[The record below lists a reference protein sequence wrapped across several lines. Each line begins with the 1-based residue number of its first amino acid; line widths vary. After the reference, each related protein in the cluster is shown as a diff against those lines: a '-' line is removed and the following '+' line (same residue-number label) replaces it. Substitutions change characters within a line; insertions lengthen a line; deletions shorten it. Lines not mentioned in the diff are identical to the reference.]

1 MISRFILNRQSH
13 FLIQLCFTLAAFF
26 VMGAGVWFY
35 FITKSNRV
43 MTYPATALLGFGFS
57 AMLVNALSFATELI
71 GDNKVSSI
79 KCDVIIIQS
88 ALSSIV
94 RIKIIIFAVESL
106 THQRR

>member
-1 MISRFILNRQSH
+1 
-13 FLIQLCFTLAAFF
+13 
-26 VMGAGVWFY
+26 MGAGVWFY
-35 FITKSNRV
+35 FITNSNRV

-94 RIKIIIFAVESL
+94 RIKIIIFAVES
-106 THQRR
+106 HQRR